1 MKKEYIAP
9 IMEMADM
16 DSAELICTSPLKT
29 AGGPFSD
36 EKSGSNSGKGAISA
50 DSRGLD
56 FDDDDNG
63 SSIWNF

>member
-1 MKKEYIAP
+1 
-9 IMEMADM
+9 MEMADM

-29 AGGPFSD
+29 AGGPFSG
-36 EKSGSNSGKGAISA
+36 EKSGSNSGLGAISA

-63 SSIWNF
+63 SSIWDF

>member
-1 MKKEYIAP
+1 
-9 IMEMADM
+9 MEMADM
-16 DSAELICTSPLKT
+16 DSAELICASPLNT
-29 AGGPFSD
+29 SGGPFSG
-36 EKSGSNSGKGAISA
+36 ESGSNQGKGAINA

>member
-1 MKKEYIAP
+1 
-9 IMEMADM
+9 MEMADM
-16 DSAELICTSPLKT
+16 DSAELICASPLRT
-29 AGGPFSD
+29 EGGPFSG
-36 EKSGSNSGKGAISA
+36 ESSSNSGKGAISA

>member
-1 MKKEYIAP
+1 KKEYIAP

-29 AGGPFSD
+29 QGGPFSGD
-36 EKSGSNSGKGAISA
+36 SGSNSGRGAISA